1 MFATM
6 TLVWVLLGRIYL
18 VIHTR
23 QHLWRCGGV
32 VLGYAFAI
40 ILFRRRA
47 CFRPPEYPSFRQVRV
62 GISGGFCI
70 QAPSHGNPHP
80 DVLRTRPIH
89 SSFYPPL
96 VRTTNAGWMLS
107 LTDFQ
112 PPPAGVT
119 RPVCQFVLSHRITN
133 FRRYSCTNTVLNK
146 SIPSLFQ
153 IFQGEDREDLQESM
167 CRLATHTGRYPVSMG
182 GENSISN
189 GENRRV
195 YGVYSTDC

>member
-1 MFATM
+1 M

-70 QAPSHGNPHP
+70 QGVAFAPI
-80 DVLRTRPIH
+80 T
-89 SSFYPPL
+89 
-96 VRTTNAGWMLS
+96 LS
-107 LTDFQ
+107 LDAITGNV
-112 PPPAGVT
+112 PPV
-119 RPVCQFVLSHRITN
+119 
-133 FRRYSCTNTVLNK
+133 
-146 SIPSLFQ
+146 
-153 IFQGEDREDLQESM
+153 
-167 CRLATHTGRYPVSMG
+167 
-182 GENSISN
+182 
-189 GENRRV
+189 
-195 YGVYSTDC
+195 